1 MSKRAVTIATWTLW
15 APLMLSLPAKAM
27 RSGPPSQL
35 RVVLE
40 TIYPVE
46 KAGCGWY
53 PIDYPQSWAVYT
65 RGWGCRY
72 VYSPYYY
79 DPYLYGPYNRVYY
92 PPVLYRRGPY
102 WPQRLWYSWY

>member
-1 MSKRAVTIATWTLW
+1 MSKLAITVTAATLC
-15 APLMLSLPAKAM
+15 ASPMVSLPAKAM
-27 RSGPPSQL
+27 TSGAFAHM
-35 RVVLE
+35 RAAIDA
-40 TIYPVE
+40 TNPVD
-46 KAGCGWY
+46 KAACGWY

-65 RGWGCRY
+65 RGWGCRQ

-79 DPYLYGPYNRVYY
+79 EPYLYGPYNRVYY